1 MYLKNIKHLI
11 NDLPAEE
18 LNELLQIILNKMSNN
33 PNYLEFLDEHKQILD
48 ERLDKINNGKV
59 KWKNWDEIKVRVL
72 NNEI

>member
-11 NDLPAEE
+11 NDLQAEE

-48 ERLDKINNGKV
+48 ERLDKINNSKV